1 MALTALPRIVS
12 LTIIPF
18 LIAVSTAIAQAP
30 KVPAARFHHSGV
42 YDEAR
47 KEFLIYG
54 GYTWDQGT
62 KKLGDVWGWNG
73 STWQLVGD
81 TGVRKIVAP
90 LAFDSKRQRTVVFGG
105 SGDSD
110 GNDGKLRRLEGETWQ
125 VVKDVPYLGR
135 EDASLAY
142 DSKEGSS
149 CPFWGEERRSS
160 LRRYLGVRWQRF
172 GNRRLWRDRLYALQ
186 GPWHMI
192 RRVVNDLVW
201 RVSASCCSW

>member
-12 LTIIPF
+12 LTVIPF
-18 LIAVSTAIAQAP
+18 LIAASTAIAQAP

-47 KEFLIYG
+47 KEFSIYG

-62 KKLGDVWGWNG
+62 KKLGNVWGWNG

-90 LAFDSKRQRTVVFGG
+90 PAFDSKRQRTVVFGG

-110 GNDGKLRRLEGETWQ
+110 ANDRKLRRLEGETWQ
-125 VVKDVPYLGR
+125 VVKDATYLGR

-142 DSKEGSS
+142 DSKRDRLVLLGAGTKKFSLPIPGSS
-149 CPFWGEERRSS
+149 MAAI
-160 LRRYLGVRWQRF
+160 
-172 GNRRLWRDRLYALQ
+172 GNRRLWRDHLF
-186 GPWHMI
+186 
-192 RRVVNDLVW
+192 
-201 RVSASCCSW
+201 